1 MSKEEE
7 LAKIDAAIKV
17 LKKRRKQLADTW
29 TKKETIYFHRDEEA
43 NCEIM
48 EKYWP
53 HDGSDENEANE
64 EAAENFYRTGY
75 EVAVEIEIHVNGV
88 AYAVALNGTKLE
100 KPVVI

>member
-29 TKKETIYFHRDEEA
+29 PKKETIYLHRNEED

-53 HDGSDENEANE
+53 HDNKEDDDTE

-75 EVAVEIEIHVNGV
+75 EVVVEIEIHKNGV
-88 AYAVALNGTKLE
+88 AYAVALNGSKLE
-100 KPVVI
+100 EKVVI